1 MAESTKIYMGVP
13 QTSKLP
19 VYEARQ
25 GSKVTATKMILTNTN
40 DTTDAK
46 LTVTVNTM
54 DVMKNLVV
62 KAGETQI
69 LDVLIVLE
77 PNDVLSLQQDVLNAI
92 NVTVCGTKEQDN
104 LYQ

>member
-1 MAESTKIYMGVP
+1 MGESTKIYMGVP

-25 GSKVTATKMILTNTN
+25 GAKVTATKMILTNTS
-40 DTTDAK
+40 DATDAK